1 MADKVGLLITT
12 TPGDWQDYVAA
23 FTQEWVTKLKH
34 TNSSIKKL
42 PAGGAHGD
50 AQKVVQAALD
60 FQADPYVKVVVT
72 AGTGAALACKA
83 NLTKPFVYA
92 AIGDPALSSLVPGVD
107 GNNFT
112 GGNNRQADQAVV
124 QARVDWMLD
133 HGFQEPFVVLGNNDN
148 GKEPFQ
154 TAMTYA
160 RDYLTSLGLAAKLQT
175 ITPQNDI
182 PTLINGLKTRNPP
195 VKSLYVCS
203 DPYLTVNSKV
213 LNDAAHDTTQ
223 GSPYINTMF
232 EIEDHMTQHGG
243 NAWFGSDFDELF
255 TKAADYASEIMA
267 NTGVPAKLPIFISS
281 LSGGGAA
288 HTGKKKGSKK
298 KGSKKKSKAKK
309 KK

>member
-12 TPGDWQDYVAA
+12 TPGDWQDYIAA
-23 FTQEWVTKLKH
+23 FTDEWVKKLGH
-34 TNSSIKKL
+34 TNNSIKKG
-42 PAGGAHGD
+42 PSGGAHGN
-50 AQKVVQAALD
+50 AQEIVQAALA
-60 FQADPYVKVVVT
+60 FQADADVKVVVT

-92 AIGDPALSSLVPGVD
+92 AVGDPALSSLVPEVD

-124 QARVDWMLD
+124 QARVDWMLN
-133 HGFQEPFVVLGNNDN
+133 HGFQEPFVVLGNNEN

-154 TAMTYA
+154 TAMTHAYN
-160 RDYLTSLGLAAKLQT
+160 YLTSLGKAVQLQT
-175 ITPQNDI
+175 ITPQDVI
-182 PTLINGLKTRNPP
+182 PTLINNLKAQNPP
-195 VKSLYVCS
+195 VESLYVCS
-203 DPYLTVNSKV
+203 DPYLTVNSKA
-213 LNDAAHDTTQ
+213 LNDAAHDTTH

-267 NTGVPAKLPIFISS
+267 NTGAPAKLPIFISS

-288 HTGKKKGSKK
+288 RTGKKGSKK
-298 KGSKKKSKAKK
+298 ESARKKK
-309 KK
+309 

>member
-160 RDYLTSLGLAAKLQT
+160 CDYLTSLGLAAKLQT

-182 PTLINGLKTRNPP
+182 PTLIN
-195 VKSLYVCS
+195 SL
-203 DPYLTVNSKV
+203 NSKV
-213 LNDAAHDTTQ
+213 LNDAAHDTTN

>member
-1 MADKVGLLITT
+1 
-12 TPGDWQDYVAA
+12 
-23 FTQEWVTKLKH
+23 
-34 TNSSIKKL
+34 
-42 PAGGAHGD
+42 
-50 AQKVVQAALD
+50 
-60 FQADPYVKVVVT
+60 
-72 AGTGAALACKA
+72 
-83 NLTKPFVYA
+83 
-92 AIGDPALSSLVPGVD
+92 
-107 GNNFT
+107 
-112 GGNNRQADQAVV
+112 
-124 QARVDWMLD
+124 
-133 HGFQEPFVVLGNNDN
+133 VVLGNNDN

-160 RDYLTSLGLAAKLQT
+160 CDYLTSLGLAAKLQT

-182 PTLINGLKTRNPP
+182 PTLINSLKTRNPP

-213 LNDAAHDTTQ
+213 LNDAAHDTTN

-232 EIEDHMTQHGG
+232 EIEDHMTRHGG